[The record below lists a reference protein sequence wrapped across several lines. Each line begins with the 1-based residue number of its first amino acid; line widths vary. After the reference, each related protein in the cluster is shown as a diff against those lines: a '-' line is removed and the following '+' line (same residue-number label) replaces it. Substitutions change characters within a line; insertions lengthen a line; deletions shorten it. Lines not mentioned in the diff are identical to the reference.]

1 MKVIEVR
8 DDKLIQTVQ
17 VWWVSGCVRGKFV
30 LLRLAL
36 GGNKALRLRPAWRER
51 NLLDR
56 LVTEL

>member
-17 VWWVSGCVRGKFV
+17 VWWVSECVRGKFV

-36 GGNKALRLRPAWRER
+36 GETKHLDFD
-51 NLLDR
+51 LLGGKEICWTDW
-56 LVTEL
+56 